1 MNLGLSGR
9 RALVMGASRGL
20 GKSIAEALAAEGA
33 HVAICARD
41 AERLAVVAAGVGA
54 TAIPCDLSVDG
65 AAAAAVA
72 DAEQRLGGLDILIV
86 NTGGPPGAGFE
97 SITDGMWRGAFEGL
111 WMSAVGAIRAAL
123 PSMRRQRHGRII
135 IITSIAAKES
145 VPNLMLSNSLRA
157 GLHGLVNALS
167 KEVASDQITVNALM
181 PGYQLTERLVELN
194 IDEAKISV
202 TIPAGRIG
210 DPKDFAAIAA
220 FLVSDQANYITGQA
234 ICVDGGALN
243 SI

>member
-1 MNLGLSGR
+1 LNLNIKGR

-20 GKSIAEALAAEGA
+20 GKAIAAALIAEGA
-33 HVAICARD
+33 EVAVCARN
-41 AERLAVVAAGVGA
+41 AERIAAVASQLGA
-54 TAIPCDLSVDG
+54 EGIVCDLSVDG
-65 AAAAAVA
+65 AASRAVA
-72 DAEQRLGGLDILIV
+72 EASARLGGLDILVV
-86 NTGGPPGAGFE
+86 NTGGPPAATFD
-97 SITDGMWRGAFEGL
+97 SITDAGWRQAFEGL

-123 PSMRRQRHGRII
+123 PGMRAQQHGRII
-135 IITSIAAKES
+135 VVTSIAAKEP

-181 PGYQLTERLVELN
+181 PGYQLTERLIELN
-194 IDEAKISV
+194 LDETKASA

-210 DPKDFAAIAA
+210 TPEDFAAFAA
-220 FLVSDQANYITGQA
+220 FLASEQANYVTGQA
-234 ICVDGGALN
+234 ICVDGGVLQ